1 METMGLGL
9 RTFVVALALLAAAWV
24 AWTFMPGMFPLLH
37 KAEPR
42 TITVQG
48 AASLSVAPDKVEVS
62 GAVTTSARSAA
73 EALDQN
79 NLIMARIL
87 EGLKEDGIG
96 TDKIRTTGFS
106 ITPQHPPAG
115 KDTYRDNELVVT
127 GYVVK
132 NSINVTLPVGQYSG
146 KLLDRM
152 IRLGATNIDGVAF
165 VVSNTAKHEDE
176 VRALAAKHARHRA
189 EIAAKALGQ
198 RVGGVVSVDRIEL
211 PETVVVT
218 GSRFRARSVVGGANA
233 PSVELMARE
242 QTFDA
247 TVAVVF
253 ELEPAAA
260 P

>member
-1 METMGLGL
+1 METIGLAF
-9 RTFVVALALLAAAWV
+9 RTFAVALALLAAVWLAW
-24 AWTFMPGMFPLLH
+24 AFAPGMFPTLH

-48 AASLSVAPDKVEVS
+48 AASLDVQPDKVEVS

-96 TDKIRTTGFS
+96 QDKIRTTGFS

-132 NSINVTLPVGQYSG
+132 NSIKVTLPVGQYSG

-152 IRLGATNIDGVAF
+152 IRLGATNIDSVAF
-165 VVSNTAKHEDE
+165 SVKDAAKYDDQ
-176 VRALAAKHARHRA
+176 VRALAAKQALHRA
-189 EIAAKALGQ
+189 KIAATALGQ
-198 RVGGVVSVDRIEL
+198 RVGQVISIDRQSDIEPPTTL
-211 PETVVVT
+211 YAMAPPPAQ
-218 GSRFRARSVVGGANA
+218 GSELQIIARA
-233 PSVELMARE
+233 
-242 QTFDA
+242 QTFTA
-247 TVAVVF
+247 NLSVVF
-253 ELEPAAA
+253 ELESASVR
-260 P
+260 

>member
-1 METMGLGL
+1 VVAMETIGLAF
-9 RTFVVALALLAAAWV
+9 RTFAVALALLGAAWL
-24 AWTFMPGMFPLLH
+24 AWMFAPGMFPSLH

-48 AASLSVAPDKVEVS
+48 AASLDVQPDKVEVS
-62 GAVTTSARSAA
+62 GAVMTSAKSAA

-96 TDKIRTTGFS
+96 AEKIRTTGFS
-106 ITPQHPPAG
+106 ITPQHPSAG
-115 KDTYRDNELVVT
+115 KDTYRENALVVT

-132 NSINVTLPVGQYSG
+132 NSIKVTLPVGQYSG

-165 VVSNTAKHEDE
+165 SVNDEAKYDDQ
-176 VRALAAKHARHRA
+176 VRGLAAKDAQRRA
-189 EIAAKALGQ
+189 EITARALGQ
-198 RVGGVVSVDRIEL
+198 RVGRVVSIDKQSGEV
-211 PETVVVT
+211 PERMRNYTSTSPTVT
-218 GSRFRARSVVGGANA
+218 
-233 PSVELMARE
+233 LMARA
-242 QTFDA
+242 QTFSA
-247 TVAVVF
+247 RASVVF

-260 P
+260 K